1 MRRALGLA
9 LVLAAV
15 AAGPAAAAVPGPT
28 VLDFENQAVDTDV
41 DLVYGGPN
49 NNSVFYFSDGESC
62 GSVEAEGG
70 NFGPRFLRTSCDP
83 IRVHFRAG
91 QAAVSLFARQDPQP
105 SLRARAAAVG
115 SINVIAYD
123 TETPSPTADPL
134 HIVDRNSVTV
144 EDGGWGVLRVR
155 SSSAAIRRV
164 EVQPAQCC
172 YDVSVDDIGF
182 SPTAQPDV
190 DITDGPPA
198 TSSSGDAT
206 FTFAGN
212 QDRMQFSCAL
222 DGRAPETCS
231 SPKTYTGLAAGN
243 HTFTVTGRDRWGS
256 DDPSP
261 PDRTW
266 TVSPPVTDRDGDG
279 VPDGNDNCPDN
290 ANAGQGDADKDR
302 VGDACEL
309 LPSGNTPLKAG
320 EFARVKLLSGEVF
333 VKLPAGATGSA
344 FTAGLRAPF
353 QSSGFISL
361 KGVAAVPM
369 GSTLDTRRGE
379 VALTAAINGQPARSR
394 RQLRREARFR
404 AGIFAIRQA
413 RKKRRAKRSKKIPP
427 RAELASPAGAE
438 RPCRASG
445 PPRGVAVRSL
455 SMTAKGVFRAV
466 GGASTATPAKGTAT
480 FITTDRCDGTI
491 TEVGRGRVAVIAN
504 RSGNR
509 RVVRSGRAYIV
520 RARLFAARKGRGR

>member
-28 VLDFENQAVDTDV
+28 VVSFEGLDPNTFNPTVDGASFRGAECSATIGSS
-41 DLVYGGPN
+41 GG
-49 NNSVFYFSDGESC
+49 SDGGQYLFTPDCSPFAIEI
-62 GSVEAEGG
+62 
-70 NFGPRFLRTSCDP
+70 D
-83 IRVHFRAG
+83 FRDA
-91 QAAVSLFARQDPQP
+91 QAAVSLFVRLSEVEGP
-105 SLRARAAAVG
+105 SLRASAAQQQGAISLIARNASGGIVDQQAAAPAIG
-115 SINVIAYD
+115 SWAPMRLRSPD
-123 TETPSPTADPL
+123 T
-134 HIVDRNSVTV
+134 
-144 EDGGWGVLRVR
+144 
-155 SSSAAIRRV
+155 AIRSV
-164 EVQPAQCC
+164 EVSAPTSACC
-172 YDVSVDDIGF
+172 FTLDIDEVGF

-190 DITDGPPA
+190 DITDGPA
-198 TSSSGDAT
+198 GTSSSGDAT

-212 QDRMQFSCAL
+212 QDRMQFFCSL
-222 DGRAPETCS
+222 DDQASAPCT
-231 SPKTYTGLAAGN
+231 SPQSYSGLAAGQ
-243 HTFTVTGRDRWGS
+243 HTFTVIGRDRWGAN
-256 DDPSP
+256 DPSP
-261 PDRTW
+261 PGRTW
-266 TVSPPVTDRDGDG
+266 TVELPSPTSDRDGDG
-279 VPDGNDNCPDN
+279 VPDPTDNCPDT
-290 ANAGQGDADKDR
+290 ANGAQGDSDR
-302 VGDACEL
+302 DGVGDACEL
-309 LPSGNTPLKAG
+309 LPSGNEPVEAG
-320 EFARVKLLSGEVF
+320 KTARVKLLSGEVF

-344 FTAGLRAPF
+344 FTAGLRVPF

-404 AGIFAIRQA
+404 SGIFAIRQA
-413 RKKRRAKRSKKIPP
+413 RKKRKAKRSRKIPP

-491 TEVGRGRVAVIAN
+491 TEVGRGRVAVIAK
-504 RSGNR
+504 RGGKR

-520 RARLFAARKGRGR
+520 RARLFAARKGRTRR